1 MVCVHG
7 ENIEIALKEAGK
19 YKSVSKIQELNIP
32 IVIPAVDINNGKEY
46 IFTNSNKLK
55 EDKYIK
61 EIEIAKAVRASSSFP
76 VLFAP
81 FKYEKHA
88 FIDGGVLNNVPVGE
102 LKKMGIKKII
112 AVNFISEENNDKR
125 GIYNIALKTI
135 DIMTNKIA
143 EMAISQSDY
152 VIEPKVGHVKILA
165 IDKMKECYQRGYEET
180 IKKIMEI
187 RSVLRGRRLA
197 FKFYF
202 FN

>member
-1 MVCVHG
+1 MVCVRG

-19 YKSVSKIQELNIP
+19 YKSVNKIQQLNIP
-32 IVIPAVDINNGKEY
+32 IVIPTVDINNEKEY
-46 IFTNSNKLK
+46 IFTNSDKL
-55 EDKYIK
+55 EGDKYIK

-102 LKKMGIKKII
+102 LKKIGIKKTI
-112 AVNFISEENNDKR
+112 AVNFISEENNNKK

-143 EMAISQSDY
+143 EIAIAQSDY
-152 VIEPKVGHVKILA
+152 IIEPKVGHVKILA
-165 IDKMKECYQRGYEET
+165 IDKMNECYQKGYEET
-180 IKKIMEI
+180 IKKIVEI
-187 RSVLRGRRLA
+187 QSVLRGRRLA
-197 FKFYF
+197 FKCCF
-202 FN
+202 F